1 MRLHHI
7 RSDQWKSECN
17 LVKGEWYKSN
27 KRVHTGSKTRVQE
40 ACWAVKGDEMRWDEI
55 GLDHMKYDG
64 IRSHEMRWDW
74 IVCDAMRWVRL
85 DYMICDAMR
94 LAVYTFDRTE
104 FLNLAKKIPKKTC
117 RCLILWLDGTGGIY
131 RLPLFSVLV
140 CVCVCVCVCVEPGG
154 SIGCHFSMRF
164 VCVYRCVCVY
174 GTRWIYR
181 FLLLCVRVY
190 VCVCMCE
197 CVCVCVCGTG

>member
-17 LVKGEWYKSN
+17 LGKGEWYKSN

-85 DYMICDAMR
+85 DYMICVICDYMICDAIR

-104 FLNLAKKIPKKTC
+104 FLNLAQKIPKK
-117 RCLILWLDGTGGIY
+117 LAGVS
-131 RLPLFSVLV
+131 FSGWM
-140 CVCVCVCVCVEPGG
+140 EPGG
-154 SIGCHFSMRF
+154 STGCRFSVF
-164 VCVYRCVCVY
+164 WCVCACVCVY
-174 GTRWIYR
+174 VWNQVD
-181 FLLLCVRVY
+181 L
-190 VCVCMCE
+190 
-197 CVCVCVCGTG
+197 